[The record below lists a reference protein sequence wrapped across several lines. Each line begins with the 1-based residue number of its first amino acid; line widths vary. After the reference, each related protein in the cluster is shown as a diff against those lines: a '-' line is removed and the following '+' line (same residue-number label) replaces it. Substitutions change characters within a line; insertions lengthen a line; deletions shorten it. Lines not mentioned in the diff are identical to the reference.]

1 MHFFR
6 LLGFTIQ
13 FMTRIPIKKEFKVT
27 EKDFGA
33 MTMFF
38 PVSAAIVG
46 AIMAA
51 VYWLFSLAGLQWAGA
66 VGCVLAACVA
76 TGGLH
81 VDGFADM
88 ADAFGA
94 GKHRKKTLEI
104 LKDSHMGTYGVL
116 AIVFIVLIK
125 VVLIG
130 SIPNAQA
137 LLIIAATPVAGKIPL
152 AITAARGSYP
162 REEGTGKHTIDHV
175 KPWHSAVC
183 CAVCAVLLYLCAGSL
198 TFILLALAVLAATGF
213 TVTAISNK
221 KIQGVTGD
229 ILGAANELGEMLWLL
244 LAALWCALI

>member
-1 MHFFR
+1 MKFFQ

-13 FMTRIPIKKEFKVT
+13 FMTRIPINKEFKVT
-27 EKDFGA
+27 ERDFGA

-38 PVSAAIVG
+38 PASAAMVG

-66 VGCVLAACVA
+66 VGSVVAACAV
-76 TGGLH
+76 TGALH

-94 GKHRKKTLEI
+94 NKDKKRTLEI
-104 LKDSHMGTYGVL
+104 LKDSHMGAYGVL

-130 SIPNAQA
+130 SIPNTQA
-137 LLIIAATPVAGKIPL
+137 LLIVAGTPVAGKIPM
-152 AITAARGSYP
+152 AVAAARGNYP

-175 KPWHSAVC
+175 KPWHSIVC
-183 CAVCAVLLYLCAGSL
+183 IIICTALLYLCARWPAVILLPVLVAAG
-198 TFILLALAVLAATGF
+198 FILTAV
-213 TVTAISNK
+213 SNK
-221 KIQGVTGD
+221 KIEGVTGD
-229 ILGAANELGEMLWLL
+229 ILGAANEVGEMLWLL
-244 LAALWCALI
+244 FAALWCALV

>member
-46 AIMAA
+46 VIMMA
-51 VYWLFSLAGLQWAGA
+51 VYWLFSLAGLQWVGA
-66 VGCVLAACVA
+66 VGSVVAACLV

-94 GKHRKKTLEI
+94 GKGKKKTLEI

-125 VVLIG
+125 V
-130 SIPNAQA
+130 
-137 LLIIAATPVAGKIPL
+137 LLIRSINYSAALFIVAGTPVAGKIPM
-152 AITAARGSYP
+152 AIAAAAGKYP
-162 REEGTGKHTIDHV
+162 REDGTGKHTIDHV
-175 KPWHSAVC
+175 KPWHSIVC
-183 CAVCAVLLYLCAGSL
+183 IVICTALLYLCADWPSL
-198 TFILLALAVLAATGF
+198 ILLPVLVAAGFILTAV
-213 TVTAISNK
+213 SNK
-221 KIQGVTGD
+221 KIEGVTGD
-229 ILGAANELGEMLWLL
+229 ILGAANEIGEMLWLL
-244 LAALWCALI
+244 FAALWCALV

>member
-6 LLGFTIQ
+6 LLGFTVQ
-13 FMTRIPIKKEFKVT
+13 FMTRIPIHKEFKVG
-27 EKDFGA
+27 ERDFGA

-38 PVSAAIVG
+38 PASAAIVG

-51 VYWLFSLAGLQWAGA
+51 VYWLLSLAGLQWAGA
-66 VGCVLAACVA
+66 VGSVVAACVA

-94 GKHRKKTLEI
+94 GKGKKKTLEI

-125 VVLIG
+125 VILIRSIPYSAAVLIV
-130 SIPNAQA
+130 
-137 LLIIAATPVAGKIPL
+137 AATPVAGKIPM
-152 AITAARGSYP
+152 AIAAAAGKYP
-162 REEGTGKHTIDHV
+162 REEGTGKHTINHV
-175 KPWHSAVC
+175 KPRHSIVC
-183 CAVCAVLLYLCAGSL
+183 IVICGALLLLCAGWPSL
-198 TFILLALAVLAATGF
+198 IVLPVL
-213 TVTAISNK
+213 VTAGFVLTAVSNK
-221 KIQGVTGD
+221 KIEGVTGD

-244 LAALWCALI
+244 FAALWCALV